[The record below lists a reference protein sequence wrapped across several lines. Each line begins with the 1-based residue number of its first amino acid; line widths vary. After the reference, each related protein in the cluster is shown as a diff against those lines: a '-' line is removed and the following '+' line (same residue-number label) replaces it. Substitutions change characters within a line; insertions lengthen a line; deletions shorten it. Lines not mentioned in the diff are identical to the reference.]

1 MMENSANPAPS
12 LPVEI
17 EIPTEIDQEKIFR
30 QIAGDLQIAYERAA
44 KAIELLEGGNTVP
57 FIARYRKEVTGDM
70 DEVVLRTVK
79 KDYEKWT
86 KIEEYKISV
95 LGTINKQKKL
105 TPTLKTTIMEA
116 MDLQTVED
124 LYLPFK
130 VKFKTLGAKAREN
143 GLQPLADLMR
153 VGNITGNLEEM
164 VAPYLNPEKK
174 ITTAQEALD
183 GAMDIVSEETS
194 SLPEARQYVR
204 NEVFT
209 NNTIKCTVNEDV
221 LKGTAEIRNEDGK
234 AVDANT
240 FESYFDFT
248 LGGNQLQN
256 YQILALNRAENLNV
270 LSIKI
275 ETSDENL
282 IHELKKQIIGGNQT
296 EKTNIFLPY
305 YTKAIENGFK
315 RYIIRSIK
323 REYWRQLT
331 DRAEEHAIHVFST
344 NLRNLLMI
352 PPIKNRAMI
361 GIDPGFRTGCKVA
374 VIDQQGNYLDDTVIY
389 PVPPKMNIP
398 DAQKKI
404 LNFITKYKAYTI
416 AIGNGTASR
425 ETEQFIA
432 DLLHS
437 PSCKNL
443 SIEYALVSEA
453 GASVYSASE
462 LAAEE
467 FPDLDLTVRG
477 AISIARRL
485 QDPLSELIKIDPK
498 SIGVGLYQH
507 DVNQSRLQDQLD
519 AVIED
524 CVNAVGVDVN
534 TASSKLLEHVSGLSH
549 ALGKRIVEY
558 RKEHGVFNSRNQ
570 LYEIKGLGAKTF
582 EQCAGFLKVFKGT
595 EPLDATIIHPEAYDV
610 VSAILKEVRV
620 SPQDLLDP
628 TVTQAISRRLK
639 KIDTGKIAVE
649 TRVDVDKIKYLLEQ
663 LVKPNLDP
671 RDKLDAPILRK
682 DVLSIEDLNEGMI
695 VKGTVRNVVDFG
707 AFVDIGIKYNGLI
720 HRSEIT
726 HQFVTNPNEHL
737 AVGEVHDVMI
747 IGIDKVRN
755 RIQLSLKQVP
765 KKEV

>member
-1 MMENSANPAPS
+1 MMENSENTTPS
-12 LPVEI
+12 PPEI
-17 EIPTEIDQEKIFR
+17 DIPTEIDQEKIYR
-30 QIAGDLQIAYERAA
+30 QIAGDLTISYERAA
-44 KAIELLEGGNTVP
+44 KAIELMEEGNTVP
-57 FIARYRKEVTGDM
+57 FIARYRKEITGDM

-86 KIEEYKISV
+86 TIEERKISV
-95 LGTINKQKKL
+95 LVTIKKQKKL
-105 TPTLKTTIMEA
+105 TLTIKTKVLAA

-130 VKFKTLGAKAREN
+130 VKFKTLGAKAREK

-153 VGNITGNLEEM
+153 EGNVTGNLDEK
-164 VAPYLNPEKK
+164 VTPYLDPEKK
-174 ITTAQEALD
+174 VSTIQEALD
-183 GAMDIVSEETS
+183 GAMDIIAEETS

-209 NNTIKCTVNEDV
+209 KNTIKSKVNDDV
-221 LKGTAEIRNEDGK
+221 LKGTAEIRNEQGK

-240 FESYFDFT
+240 FESYFEFS
-248 LGGNQLQN
+248 LGGNHLQN
-256 YQILALNRAENLNV
+256 HQILALNRADNLDV

-275 ETSDENL
+275 DTSDENI
-282 IHELKKQIIGGNQT
+282 IHELKKQIIGGKQT

-331 DRAEEHAIHVFST
+331 DRAEEHAIDVFST

-352 PPIKNRAMI
+352 PPLKNRAII
-361 GIDPGFRTGCKVA
+361 GMDPGFRTGCKVA
-374 VIDQQGNYLDDTVIY
+374 VVDQQGNYLDDTVIY
-389 PVPPKMNIP
+389 PVPPKMNVP
-398 DAQKKI
+398 DAKKKI
-404 LNFITKYKAYTI
+404 LNFITKYKAHTI

-432 DLLHS
+432 DLLQS
-437 PSCKNL
+437 PTLKNKP
-443 SIEYALVSEA
+443 IEYAIVSEA

-462 LAAEE
+462 VAREE

-477 AISIARRL
+477 AINIARRL

-507 DVNQSRLQDQLD
+507 DVNQNRLQDQLD

-534 TASSKLLEHVSGLSH
+534 TASSKLLEHVSGLSR

-558 RKEHGVFNSRNQ
+558 RKENGVFDSRNQ

-595 EPLDATIIHPEAYDV
+595 DPLDATIIHPEAYDV
-610 VSAILKEVRV
+610 VSAILKEIKV
-620 SPQDLLDP
+620 SPQDLLDVN
-628 TVTQAISRRLK
+628 VTKAIGRRLK
-639 KIDTGKIAVE
+639 KIDVVKMAAESGLEEAKI
-649 TRVDVDKIKYLLEQ
+649 RSILDLLA
-663 LVKPNLDP
+663 KPNLDP

-682 DVLSIEDLNEGMI
+682 DVLSINDLKEGMI

-707 AFVDIGIKYNGLI
+707 AFVDIGIKHNGLI

-726 HQFVTNPNEHL
+726 HQFVKNPSEHL

>member
-1 MMENSANPAPS
+1 MDNSEKPAPS
-12 LPVEI
+12 SPVEI
-17 EIPTEIDQEKIFR
+17 EIPTKIDQEKIFR
-30 QIAGDLQIAYERAA
+30 QIAGDLKIAYERAA
-44 KAIELLEGGNTVP
+44 KAIELLEEGNTVP
-57 FIARYRKEVTGDM
+57 FIARYRKEITGDM

-86 KIEEYKISV
+86 TIEERKITV
-95 LGTINKQKKL
+95 LITIKKQKKL
-105 TPTLKTTIMEA
+105 TPAIKTKILDA

-130 VKFKTLGAKAREN
+130 VKFKTLGAKAREK

-153 VGNITGNLEEM
+153 EGNMTGNLDEK
-164 VAPYLNPEKK
+164 VAPYIDPEKK
-174 ITTAQEALD
+174 VTTLKEALD
-183 GAMDIVSEETS
+183 GAMDIIAEETS
-194 SLPEARQYVR
+194 SLPEARQFVR

-209 NNTIKCTVNEDV
+209 KNTIKCTVNEDV
-221 LKGTAEIRNEDGK
+221 LKGTADIRNDDGK
-234 AVDANT
+234 VVDAHT
-240 FESYFDFT
+240 FESYFDFS
-248 LGGNQLQN
+248 LGGNHLQD
-256 YQILALNRAENLNV
+256 YQILALNRADNLDV

-275 ETSDENL
+275 DTADENI

-305 YTKAIENGFK
+305 YTKAIEKGFK

-323 REYWRQLT
+323 REYWRNLT
-331 DRAEEHAIHVFST
+331 DRAEEHAIEVFST

-352 PPIKNRAMI
+352 PPLKNRAII

-374 VIDQQGNYLDDTVIY
+374 VVDQQGNYLDDTVIY

-398 DAQKKI
+398 DAQRKI
-404 LNFITKYKAYTI
+404 VNFINKYKAHTI

-432 DLLHS
+432 DLLQS
-437 PSCKNL
+437 PQCKNI
-443 SIEYALVSEA
+443 SIEYAIVSEA

-462 LAAEE
+462 VAREE

-477 AISIARRL
+477 AINIARRL

-507 DVNQSRLQDQLD
+507 DVNQNRLQDQLD
-519 AVIED
+519 TVIED

-534 TASSKLLEHVSGLSH
+534 TASSKLLEHVSGLSRS
-549 ALGKRIVEY
+549 LGKRIVEY
-558 RKEHGVFNSRNQ
+558 RKEHGVLHSRNQ

-582 EQCAGFLKVFKGT
+582 EQCAGFLKVFEGT

-610 VSAILKEVRV
+610 VSAVLNEVKV
-620 SPQDLLDP
+620 TPNDLLD
-628 TVTQAISRRLK
+628 VSVSKAIGRRLK
-639 KIDTGKIAVE
+639 KINVEKIATE
-649 TRVDVDKIKYLLEQ
+649 SGLEIAKIKYILELLA
-663 LVKPNLDP
+663 KPNLDP

-682 DVLSIEDLNEGMI
+682 DVLSINDLKEGMI

-707 AFVDIGIKYNGLI
+707 AFIDIGIKHNGLI

-726 HQFVTNPNEHL
+726 HQFVDNPSKHL

-747 IGIDKVRN
+747 IGIDKIRN

-765 KKEV
+765 KKQV